1 MEDAPTVRKGW
12 ELNQQA
18 FDGLLAAL
26 DPDRNRAG
34 EKYETLRRKLTKF
47 FSWQGCSFPED
58 RADDALN
65 RVARRLAEG
74 EAIRDLG
81 RYVYGV
87 AQLISRE
94 SVAEQARARQAAG
107 ELRDARPSSSAAE
120 AHTACLERC
129 LARLVPE
136 SRNLILRY
144 YQGERGLRIRNRQA
158 LARELE
164 IPLNALRN
172 RALRLRERLAACVAG
187 CAEQP
192 ERDVSGGSHTIQW
205 GPLQGR

>member
-1 MEDAPTVRKGW
+1 M
-12 ELNQQA
+12 NQQA